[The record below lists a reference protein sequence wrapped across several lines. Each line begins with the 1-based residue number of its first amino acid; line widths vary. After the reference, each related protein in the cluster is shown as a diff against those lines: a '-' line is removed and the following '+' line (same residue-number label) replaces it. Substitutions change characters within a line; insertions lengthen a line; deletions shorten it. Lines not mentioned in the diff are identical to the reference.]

1 MPPKEPC
8 VFSYTLGTK
17 CGRYRGY
24 ESPQRYWSGR
34 LLCHPVPG
42 WTLYRSPASVRRRH
56 ISPLRCYFCERNP
69 WLSGCL
75 LSVGCCTPRCP
86 HPSSRP
92 YSGNTTRC
100 FIQRQNL
107 FGDGHGD
114 LFSFMDWF
122 DATACDGK
130 ILRVLGLGRQKG
142 SAEAHAVRRRCV
154 TRYPGIVDLM
164 VASYSAIPTRNCDLA
179 GVRTCDGLST
189 FQVEL
194 DCAGAARPGSK
205 QGSVKLRIAQAHRRV
220 DGGGVF
226 AICIQLANFCS
237 VKALYRHNKP
247 NLFRLIRCTG
257 HQCPQ
262 ELPYLIPFRS

>member
-1 MPPKEPC
+1 
-8 VFSYTLGTK
+8 
-17 CGRYRGY
+17 
-24 ESPQRYWSGR
+24 
-34 LLCHPVPG
+34 
-42 WTLYRSPASVRRRH
+42 
-56 ISPLRCYFCERNP
+56 
-69 WLSGCL
+69 
-75 LSVGCCTPRCP
+75 
-86 HPSSRP
+86 
-92 YSGNTTRC
+92 
-100 FIQRQNL
+100 
-107 FGDGHGD
+107 
-114 LFSFMDWF
+114 MDWF

-194 DCAGAARPGSK
+194 DCVGAVRPGSK